1 MLNRQKRKL
10 LLPFLAPA
18 LLLYGTFFLYPAA
31 KTFYV
36 ALTSWQGVTT
46 NLPFVGL
53 ANFRRLAHDPIF
65 QGTISNTFKFAVMG
79 AFVLFPLALFL
90 AYATSEKLFGARTF
104 RFIILAPVALSVATA
119 ALLWKFILN
128 PNFGLLNALLGAIGL
143 DSLERPWLGL
153 TTTAMPA
160 VVFATVWHGVG
171 IWMIF
176 FAAAIT
182 RVPVD
187 LKEAARIDG
196 ASSFAI
202 FRHIVFPLIWDV
214 TRILLVLW
222 VINALQAFAF
232 IWAMTQGGPLN
243 ATNVFGSY
251 LYEVAFQ
258 ESRYGYAAAIAV
270 VMFFFVLVLTLTVNR
285 LTRREAVEY

>member
-1 MLNRQKRKL
+1 MINRQKRKL
-10 LLPFLAPA
+10 LVPFLAPA
-18 LLLYGTFFLYPAA
+18 LLLYGGFFLYPAA

-46 NLPFVGL
+46 HMSFVGL
-53 ANFRRLAHDPIF
+53 DNFRALANDAVF
-65 QGTISNTFKFAVMG
+65 RGTVANTFKFAILG
-79 AFVLFPLALFL
+79 AILLFPLSLFL

-128 PNFGLLNALLGAIGL
+128 PNFGLLNGLLGAIGL
-143 DSLERPWLGL
+143 HTLEKPWLGM
-153 TTTAMPA
+153 TSTAMPA
-160 VVFATVWHGVG
+160 VVIATVWHGVG

-182 RVPVD
+182 RVPVE

-214 TRILLVLW
+214 MRILLVLW
-222 VINALQAFAF
+222 VIGALQAFAF
-232 IWAMTQGGPLN
+232 IWAMTQGGPFN
-243 ATNVFGSY
+243 STNVFGSY

-258 ESRYGYAAAIAV
+258 ESRWGYAAAIAV
-270 VMFFFVLVLTLTVNR
+270 VMFFLILALTLFVTR

>member
-1 MLNRQKRKL
+1 MLNRQKRRL
-10 LLPFLAPA
+10 LVPFLAPA
-18 LLLYGTFFLYPAA
+18 LLVYGSFFLYPAA

-36 ALTSWQGVTT
+36 ALTDWHGVSQK
-46 NLPFVGL
+46 LPFVGFD
-53 ANFRRLAHDPIF
+53 NFRQLARDEIF
-65 QGTISNTFKFAVMG
+65 QGTISNTFKFAVLG
-79 AFVLFPLALFL
+79 AIVLFPLAMFL

-128 PNFGLLNALLGAIGL
+128 PNFGLLNGFLGAIGL
-143 DSLERPWLGL
+143 GSLERPWLGL
-153 TTTAMPA
+153 ESTAMPA
-160 VVFATVWHGVG
+160 VIVATVWHGVG

-182 RVPVD
+182 RVPVE

-196 ASSFAI
+196 ASSISI
-202 FRHIVFPLIWDV
+202 FRYIVFPLIWDV

-222 VINALQAFAF
+222 VIGALQAFAF
-232 IWAMTQGGPLN
+232 IWAMTQGGPFN
-243 ATNVFGSY
+243 STNVFGSY
-251 LYEVAFQ
+251 LYETAFLD
-258 ESRYGYAAAIAV
+258 SRYGYAAAIAV
-270 VMFFFVLVLTLTVNR
+270 VMFFLILILTLAVNR

>member
-1 MLNRQKRKL
+1 VLNRQKRKL
-10 LLPFLAPA
+10 LVPFLAPA
-18 LLLYGTFFLYPAA
+18 LLLYGAFFLYPAS

-36 ALTSWQGVTT
+36 ALTSWHGVTSS
-46 NLPFVGL
+46 LPFVGL
-53 ANFRRLAHDPIF
+53 DNFRALAHDQLF
-65 QGTISNTFKFAVMG
+65 RGTISNTFKFAVMG
-79 AFVLFPLALFL
+79 AVLLFPLALFL

-128 PNFGLLNALLGAIGL
+128 PNFGLLNGFLGAVGL
-143 DSLERPWLGL
+143 GGLERPWLGL
-153 TTTAMPA
+153 TSTAMPA
-160 VVFATVWHGVG
+160 VVVATIWHGIG

-222 VINALQAFAF
+222 VIGALQAFAF

-251 LYEVAFQ
+251 LYQVAFLD
-258 ESRYGYAAAIAV
+258 SRYGYAAAIAV
-270 VMFFFVLVLTLTVNR
+270 VMFLLVLILSLATNR

>member
-1 MLNRQKRKL
+1 VLNRQKRKL
-10 LLPFLAPA
+10 LVPFLAPA
-18 LLLYGTFFLYPAA
+18 LLLYGTFFLYPAG

-36 ALTSWQGVTT
+36 ALTSWHGVTEK
-46 NLPFVGL
+46 LPFVGFD
-53 ANFRRLAHDPIF
+53 NFRQLAHDDLF
-65 QGTISNTFKFAVMG
+65 RGTISNTFRFAVLG
-79 AFVLFPLALFL
+79 GVVLFPLALFL

-128 PNFGLLNALLGAIGL
+128 PNFGLLNGFLGAVGL
-143 DSLERPWLGL
+143 GSLERPWLGL
-153 TTTAMPA
+153 TSTAMPA
-160 VVFATVWHGVG
+160 VIVATLWHGIG

-176 FAAAIT
+176 FAAAIS
-182 RVPVD
+182 RVPVE

-196 ASSFAI
+196 ASSFRI

-214 TRILLVLW
+214 TRVLLVLW
-222 VINALQAFAF
+222 VIGALQAFAF

-243 ATNVFGSY
+243 STNVFGSY

-258 ESRYGYAAAIAV
+258 DSRYGYAAAIAV
-270 VMFFFVLVLTLTVNR
+270 VMFFLVLILTLLTNR